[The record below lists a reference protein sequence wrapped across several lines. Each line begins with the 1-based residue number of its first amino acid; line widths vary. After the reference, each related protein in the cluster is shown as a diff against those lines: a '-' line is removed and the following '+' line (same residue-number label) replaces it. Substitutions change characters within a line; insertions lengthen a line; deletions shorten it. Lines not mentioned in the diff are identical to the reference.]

1 MSRIIKLAQSRGLL
15 FLRMNANLFYALSLS
30 VLGENGEIGCD
41 PHVIKRGRQLMVHHL
56 LRQLNEFYYH
66 NKGN

>member
-1 MSRIIKLAQSRGLL
+1 
-15 FLRMNANLFYALSLS
+15 MNANLFYALSLS